1 LQGASDERLYEI
13 CQTENRC
20 LVSLDLDFANVIRFP
35 PAEVGGIIV
44 IRLPRNPNLST
55 LEELVSQFL
64 QALDRMQVERKL
76 WIVELGRIRIH
87 QSQAE
92 DE

>member
-1 LQGASDERLYEI
+1 
-13 CQTENRC
+13 
-20 LVSLDLDFANVIRFP
+20 
-35 PAEVGGIIV
+35 
-44 IRLPRNPNLST
+44 LPRNPNLST

-92 DE
+92 EE